1 MAEIIPFDEIASRRF
16 SRRRLLAGAAATAVV
31 APLAA
36 ASNWGPWGSKERFL
50 AYAQAAPIQFA
61 LVPTGIAALF
71 PNATATVSITPGDLA
86 DDVQLVAQNLP
97 PNITFTCFFIQSP
110 TKPFGACQY
119 AMDLKTDNYGYG
131 TTSFHGITNQAFAM
145 IAESAGQ
152 SDNFGDGPASGTQ
165 LEHFGIWFSSLQD
178 AQTVLANPN
187 LTGTPFDGGSPPAH
201 AGPQAMSDGSPDP
214 KF

>member
-1 MAEIIPFDEIASRRF
+1 MADDNPVIDLAARRF
-16 SRRRLLAGAAATAVV
+16 SRRRLLAGAAATAAV

-36 ASNWGPWGSKERFL
+36 SGWGPWGSKDRFL
-50 AYAQAAPIQFA
+50 AYAQAAPIQFT

-71 PNATATVSITPGDLA
+71 PNASATVSITPGDLA
-86 DDVQLVAQNLP
+86 DDVQVVAQNLP
-97 PNITFTCFFIQSP
+97 PNITFTCFFIESP

-119 AMDLKTDNYGYG
+119 AMDLKTDSYGYG
-131 TTSFHGITNQAFAM
+131 TTSFHGITTQAFAM
-145 IAESAGQ
+145 NAENAGQ

-178 AQTVLANPN
+178 AQTVLNNPN

-201 AGPQAMSDGSPDP
+201 AGPQAMADSGADP